1 MREVVVLFMAA
12 ALWYALV
19 IPFRESVSD
28 RYLLYLAGN
37 ILLVV
42 QYFRVVIFGE
52 RVFWIRPFAV
62 KIGFGVINV
71 FLFIA
76 AVRVFMYFIAQFED
90 YNFTGVG
97 VQVPDILPGLSGA
110 DYRWLR
116 SATFL
121 TGVSGMMLIVFF
133 QARLIYSIFKYRQI
147 PGVGK

>member
-1 MREVVVLFMAA
+1 MVA

-19 IPFRESVSD
+19 FPFRELVST
-28 RYLLYLAGN
+28 RYLLYLAAN
-37 ILLVV
+37 LLLVL

-62 KIGFGVINV
+62 KIGFGVVNV

-97 VQVPDILPGLSGA
+97 VQVPDILPGLSGV

-133 QARLIYSIFKYRQI
+133 QARLIYSIFKYRQV